1 MPWTTR
7 ELEILETTSR
17 VGSIFSLLGAGFII
31 VTFCV
36 SRAFH
41 KPINR
46 LAFFASFGNI
56 MTNVATLISQDGI
69 RAYQR
74 DPHAG
79 ICKMQSMFIQW
90 FMPADALFCAAM
102 ALNVY
107 LTVFRKY
114 SSQRLQK
121 LEIPYIII
129 CYGVPLIPSTVFL
142 FISKKQNGVTKPLY
156 GPATLWCWVSDE
168 WQIFRIATFYGPVW
182 VVLVFTFSIYILAGN
197 VIFKLRGSLRFFARG
212 QISSISSGSGNY
224 GSGVGT
230 VTSLPPA
237 TLVNQGITKMQ
248 NINAQGDQSNMPN
261 TSATLPILR
270 DPGPVAGIGILQ
282 TQGYTSYSCTVE
294 SSGRNIPPL
303 SNAVITARQKSA
315 VEANTA
321 AWAYC
326 RCAMLFF
333 LALVITW
340 LPSSINRVY
349 TVIYPG
355 RTSFSLNF
363 ASALVLPCQGF
374 WNGLIYIIT
383 TLPACKKFFYQ
394 IQNRCRVLIGKKPI
408 DRRRPVRRRHGLSNA
423 RLGGDLD
430 GGYDIKK
437 IPQSRI
443 ESGIIG
449 NQLGEELSSM
459 ESISI
464 SRPCPDAR

>member
-1 MPWTTR
+1 MTWTTR
-7 ELEILETTSR
+7 ELEIFETTSR

-56 MTNVATLISQDGI
+56 LTNVATLISQDGI
-69 RAYQR
+69 RAYHEDHQA
-74 DPHAG
+74 P
-79 ICKMQSMFIQW
+79 ICKMQSMLIQW

-114 SSQRLQK
+114 SSHRLQQ

-129 CYGVPLIPSTVFL
+129 CYGVPFIPSMVFL
-142 FISKKQNGVTKPLY
+142 FISKQERGATKPFY
-156 GPATLWCWVSDE
+156 GPATLWCWVSDD

-182 VVLVFTFSIYILAGN
+182 IVLVFTFSIYILAGN

-212 QISSISSGSGNY
+212 ELSSVSTGTGNY
-224 GSGVGT
+224 GSGGGT
-230 VTSLPPA
+230 VMSLPPA
-237 TLVNQGITKMQ
+237 ASVSQGVTREGVTRTQ
-248 NINAQGDQSNMPN
+248 NINAQGGQSNIMN
-261 TSATLPILR
+261 TSATVPILR
-270 DPGPVAGIGILQ
+270 DPGPVAGVGMLQ
-282 TQGYTSYSCTVE
+282 PQGYPSYS
-294 SSGRNIPPL
+294 
-303 SNAVITARQKSA
+303 QKSA

-349 TVIYPG
+349 TIIHPG
-355 RTSFSLNF
+355 RTSFGLNF

-383 TLPACKKFFYQ
+383 TFPACK
-394 IQNRCRVLIGKKPI
+394 
-408 DRRRPVRRRHGLSNA
+408 
-423 RLGGDLD
+423 
-430 GGYDIKK
+430 
-437 IPQSRI
+437 
-443 ESGIIG
+443 
-449 NQLGEELSSM
+449 
-459 ESISI
+459 
-464 SRPCPDAR
+464 